1 MGIIDRIILTIYTF
15 VLAFLS
21 LGVVLLGLS
30 LLPLEWVWT
39 SVHYIYGQWEAA
51 LVAAVFLLVSVR
63 LLLAGVRSRGER
75 ETIVHHGDMGD
86 IHIALDAV
94 KNLMEKTA
102 RHVRGVRGV
111 KVRVSQSG
119 KGLAVFIRAVIS
131 PESNVPDVSAQIQE
145 RVYAYAKNTV
155 GVELADVKILV
166 ENIANDFKKQ
176 RVE

>member
-1 MGIIDRIILTIYTF
+1 MGIIDRIILSVYTF

-39 SVHYIYGQWEAA
+39 SVIYIYGQWEAA
-51 LVAAVFLLVSVR
+51 LIAAVFLMVSVR
-63 LLLAGVRSRGER
+63 LLLAGLRSRGER
-75 ETIVHHGDMGD
+75 ETIVHHSDMGD
-86 IHIALDAV
+86 IHISLDAV
-94 KNLMEKTA
+94 KNLVEKTA

-111 KVRVSQSG
+111 KVRVSHTGQ
-119 KGLAVFIRAVIS
+119 GLAVFIRTVIS